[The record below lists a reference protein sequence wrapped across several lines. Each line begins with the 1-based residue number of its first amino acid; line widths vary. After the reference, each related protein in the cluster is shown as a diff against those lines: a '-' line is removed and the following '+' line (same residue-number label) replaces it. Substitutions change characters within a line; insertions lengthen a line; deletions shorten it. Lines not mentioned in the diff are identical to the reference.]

1 MGKTNRP
8 KEGEVVM
15 SRNQKKDK
23 QKLITQLQKMP
34 IVEVACKNVGIPRA
48 TYYRW
53 RQADTKFVE
62 ACDEAIEQS
71 SGMVSDMAESQLI
84 SAIKE
89 KNMTAIIF
97 WLKHHHAR
105 YTARLLLEGRI
116 RHETEVL
123 SPEQEDLV
131 LRALKMAGLLP
142 QRIDNKLN
150 QESVAKDESHE

>member
-1 MGKTNRP
+1 
-8 KEGEVVM
+8 M
-15 SRNQKKDK
+15 SRNQAKEKK
-23 QKLITQLQKMP
+23 KLIEQLKKMP
-34 IVEVACKNVGIPRA
+34 IVEVACKNLGLPRA

-53 RQADTKFVE
+53 RQADQKFAD

-84 SAIKE
+84 NAIKE

-97 WLKHHHAR
+97 WLKHHHPR

-123 SPEQEDLV
+123 TPEQEDLV
-131 LRALKMAGLLP
+131 LRALTMAGLLP
-142 QRIDNKLN
+142 HRLNNQLKEEKTDEQRATK
-150 QESVAKDESHE
+150 

>member
-1 MGKTNRP
+1 
-8 KEGEVVM
+8 M

-23 QKLITQLQKMP
+23 QKLVAQLQKMP
-34 IVEVACKNVGIPRA
+34 IVEAACKQLSLPRA

-53 RQADTKFVE
+53 RLSDIAFAE

-89 KNMTAIIF
+89 RNMTAIIF
-97 WLKHHHAR
+97 WLKHHHPR

-116 RHETEVL
+116 RHETEIL
-123 SPEQEDLV
+123 TPEQEDLV

-142 QRIDNKLN
+142 QRIEKTETKGKSDG
-150 QESVAKDESHE
+150 

>member
-1 MGKTNRP
+1 
-8 KEGEVVM
+8 M
-15 SRNQKKDK
+15 SRNQAKDK
-23 QKLITQLQKMP
+23 KKLVAQLQKMP

-53 RQADTKFVE
+53 RQSDTKFVE

-97 WLKHHHAR
+97 WLKHHHER

-123 SPEQEDLV
+123 TPEQEDLV

-142 QRIDNKLN
+142 QRIDNSLN
-150 QESVAKDESHE
+150 QERVAKDESHE

>member
-1 MGKTNRP
+1 
-8 KEGEVVM
+8 M

-23 QKLITQLQKMP
+23 QKLIVQLQKMP
-34 IVEVACKNVGIPRA
+34 IVEVACKNLNLPRA

-53 RQADTKFVE
+53 RQSDTKFAE

-89 KNMTAIIF
+89 RNMTAIIF
-97 WLKHHHAR
+97 WLKHHHPR

-116 RHETEVL
+116 RHETEIL
-123 SPEQEDLV
+123 TPDQEDLV
-131 LRALKMAGLLP
+131 MRALVMAGLLP
-142 QRIDNKLN
+142 KQATKESGKENKN
-150 QESVAKDESHE
+150 DT